1 MDGHG
6 AAGHGPSLL
15 LSSTPGTVSGP
26 TGDPGREPFSAHLR
40 RLADPVWRAQ
50 HEHPFVRG
58 IGDGSLD
65 LERFRHWVRQDYRFL
80 VEYCRLFGLAAA
92 RAPDLDTLVRFADL
106 LQTTARTEMDLH
118 RAYAAELGIT
128 LAALEREPM
137 APTTRAYTDFLVRVA
152 ATGEFAEL
160 AAALLPCM
168 WGFAEI
174 GQVLAAR
181 GLPAEPRY
189 AKWVRMYAD
198 PEFAALA
205 GWCRGLVDRLA
216 CGADDAARSRME
228 ETFLTSSRYEY
239 LFWEMAWSLESWP
252 V

>member
-1 MDGHG
+1 VWQ
-6 AAGHGPSLL
+6 AQ
-15 LSSTPGTVSGP
+15 
-26 TGDPGREPFSAHLR
+26 
-40 RLADPVWRAQ
+40 RL
-50 HEHPFVRG
+50 HPFVQG

-92 RAPDLDTLVRFADL
+92 RAPDLDTLIRFAEL
-106 LQTTARTEMDLH
+106 LQVTARTEMDLH
-118 RAYAAELGIT
+118 RSYAAELGIT
-128 LAALEREPM
+128 PAELEREPM

-152 ATGEFAEL
+152 ATGDFGEL

-168 WGFAEI
+168 WGFSEI
-174 GQVLAAR
+174 GQALAAE

-189 AKWVRMYAD
+189 AKWIRMYAD

-205 GWCRGLVDRLA
+205 AWCRQLVDRLA
-216 CGADDAARSRME
+216 AGADDSGRRRME
-228 ETFLTSSRYEY
+228 QAFLTSSRYEY
-239 LFWEMAWSLESWP
+239 LFWEMAWRLETWP